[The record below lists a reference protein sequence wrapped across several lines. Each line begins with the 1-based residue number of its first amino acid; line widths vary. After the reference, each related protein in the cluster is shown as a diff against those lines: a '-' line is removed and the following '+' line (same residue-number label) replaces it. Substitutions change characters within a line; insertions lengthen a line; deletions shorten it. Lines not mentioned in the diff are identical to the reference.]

1 MERKNLTLDSVQL
14 KFTDGSRRFSGYAS
28 VFGGVDSYGDTIKPG
43 AYSKT
48 IGNRD
53 RPIQMRWNH
62 FGPVIGK
69 WLEIREDEKGL
80 FVEGELTPGHSVAED
95 AYSLLKHGAV
105 TGMSIGYRIPE
116 NGSEKNEHGGRL
128 LKEIDLVEI
137 SIVESPA
144 DNSAHVSDVK
154 NAIDAADTPKEFEH
168 LLRDVAGFSVSE
180 AKAFVS
186 RLKTVCCREGDTKS
200 DEIKESIKDCFENFK
215 FEPLRSNSK

>member
-48 IGNRD
+48 IAIRE

-69 WLEIREDEKGL
+69 WIEIREDEKGL

-105 TGMSIGYRIPE
+105 TGMSIGYYPVQY
-116 NGSEKNEHGGRL
+116 EKNQHGGHDL
-128 LKEIDLVEI
+128 SEIDLLEI

-144 DNSAHVSDVK
+144 DNSAHVTDVK
-154 NAIDAADTPKEFEH
+154 SAILKAESLKEIES
-168 LLRDVAGFSVSE
+168 LLRDAAGFSRSDAVALVSRIKTMVQSDSE
-180 AKAFVS
+180 AKSKPA
-186 RLKTVCCREGDTKS
+186 
-200 DEIKESIKDCFENFK
+200 EIAATIQQFDINAIF
-215 FEPLRSNSK
+215 RSNSK